1 MSDEVTIQR
10 LLKESEELE
19 RYEAEIL
26 ETAARLKLYRQRFGC
41 DPESTAALEQWARES
56 LQLPIDPYSVL
67 SREEIAQVWEDAIH

>member
-19 RYEAEIL
+19 RYEAEL
-26 ETAARLKLYRQRFGC
+26 LATAAHLKLYRERFGC
-41 DPESTAALEQWARES
+41 DPDSRAVLDQWARES
-56 LQLPIDPYSVL
+56 FEQPIDPYSVL